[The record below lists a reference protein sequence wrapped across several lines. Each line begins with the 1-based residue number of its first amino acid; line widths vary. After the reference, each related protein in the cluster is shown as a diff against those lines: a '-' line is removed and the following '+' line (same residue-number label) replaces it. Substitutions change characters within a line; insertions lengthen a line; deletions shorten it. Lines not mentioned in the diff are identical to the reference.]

1 MRITNNS
8 NFIILIIAFV
18 FYFSSE
24 NFSQDSSRSLA
35 FRHPINNNPNFIF
48 RPSDVSYNLY
58 EGFILMQKA
67 NAGDP
72 IAQHELGIRYLL
84 GEGFE
89 SDTSRSFYWIKKA
102 ADQGLETALYNVG
115 IFYNNGWG
123 VDWNPFIAFKYFL
136 QSAEKGF
143 AQAQFVIGII
153 YTEDIIVPKNLI
165 VAYKWLKKASAQNNE
180 RAKEILT
187 QLEKKGITSDDSD
200 LNSNK
205 KLNANSNKQSQSNSN
220 YQLNYIDFSADTSAT
235 INDSLLVDDLIKV
248 DEELKKSM
256 DIEVI
261 NNSSIHKITSVD
273 EIEKKAE
280 IGNPESL
287 TLLGRMYENGINVDK
302 NVIKSASL
310 YIRAYLLESFR
321 AFKLL
326 VDLIQQKEFYPELKR
341 EIDLKN
347 PEAFYVWATLSALKF
362 DYQITNEDA
371 LRFLQ
376 LSISQNYLP
385 AYLEMGR
392 WYYNGTFVKKDINKT
407 IEYWEEASNKKS
419 SEAKIRLIILNF
431 TINENS
437 NFDKNTFKFLEEQE
451 KEGSILAQIAL
462 AYFYEKGIVVKKN
475 KANAVELYR
484 QAAFRGSQIAYN
496 ALKNLYDELR
506 PNDPM
511 FEIN

>member
-1 MRITNNS
+1 
-8 NFIILIIAFV
+8 
-18 FYFSSE
+18 
-24 NFSQDSSRSLA
+24 
-35 FRHPINNNPNFIF
+35 
-48 RPSDVSYNLY
+48 
-58 EGFILMQKA
+58 MQKA

-89 SDTSRSFYWIKKA
+89 ADTSRSFFWIKKA
-102 ADQGLETALYNVG
+102 AEQGLETALYNVG

-123 VDWNPFIAFKYFL
+123 VEWNPFIAFKYFL

-153 YTEDIIVPKNLI
+153 YTEDLIVPKNLI
-165 VAYKWLKKASAQNNE
+165 IAHKWLKKASTQNNE
-180 RAKEILT
+180 KAKEILA
-187 QLEKKGITSDDSD
+187 QLEKQGITSDDSD
-200 LNSNK
+200 FNSNEK
-205 KLNANSNKQSQSNSN
+205 FNANSNKQSQVNSN
-220 YQLNYIDFSADTSAT
+220 YQLNYIDFSTDTSAT
-235 INDSLLVDDLIKV
+235 INDSLLIDDFAKINEDLQKS
-248 DEELKKSM
+248 LKI
-256 DIEVI
+256 DQID
-261 NNSSIHKITSVD
+261 NFSIYKITLID

-321 AFKLL
+321 AVKLL
-326 VDLIQQKEFYPELKR
+326 VELIQQKEFYYKLKKA
-341 EIDLKN
+341 IDEKN
-347 PEAFYVWATLSALKF
+347 PEAYYVWATLSALKF
-362 DYQITNEDA
+362 DYQISPDDA
-371 LRFLQ
+371 VRFLKN
-376 LSISQNYLP
+376 SISENYLP

-407 IEYWEEASNKKS
+407 IEYWEEATNKKS
-419 SEAKIRLIILNF
+419 SEAKIRLIILKF
-431 TINENS
+431 TLNENT
-437 NFDKNTFKFLEEQE
+437 NFDDNTFKFLEEQE

-496 ALKNLYDELR
+496 ALKNLYEELK
-506 PNDPM
+506 PNEPI
-511 FEIN
+511 FQIN

>member
-1 MRITNNS
+1 
-8 NFIILIIAFV
+8 
-18 FYFSSE
+18 
-24 NFSQDSSRSLA
+24 
-35 FRHPINNNPNFIF
+35 
-48 RPSDVSYNLY
+48 
-58 EGFILMQKA
+58 MQKA

-89 SDTSRSFYWIKKA
+89 VDTSRSFYWIKKA
-102 ADQGLETALYNVG
+102 ADLGLETALYNVG

-123 VDWNPFIAFKYFL
+123 VEWNPFIAFKYFL

-153 YTEDIIVPKNLI
+153 YTEDLIVPKNLI
-165 VAYKWLKKASAQNNE
+165 IAHNWLKKASTQNNE
-180 RAKEILT
+180 RAKEILA
-187 QLEKKGITSDDSD
+187 QLEKKGITSADNDS
-200 LNSNK
+200 NSNK
-205 KLNANSNKQSQSNSN
+205 KLNTNSNKQSQSNSN

-235 INDSLLVDDLIKV
+235 INDSLLIDDFAKV
-248 DEELKKSM
+248 NEDFKKSLM
-256 DIEVI
+256 VEQID
-261 NNSSIHKITSVD
+261 NSSIYKLSSIN

-302 NVIKSASL
+302 NVIKSASF

-321 AFKLL
+321 AVKLL
-326 VDLIQQKEFYPELKR
+326 VDLIQQKEFYPTLKKA
-341 EIDLKN
+341 IDKKN
-347 PEAFYVWATLSALKF
+347 PEAYYVWATLSALKF
-362 DYQITNEDA
+362 DYQISSDDA
-371 LRFLQ
+371 IRFLKN
-376 LSISQNYLP
+376 SISENYLP

-392 WYYNGTFVKKDINKT
+392 WYYNGTFVKKNINKT

-431 TINENS
+431 TRNEYTE
-437 NFDKNTFKFLEEQE
+437 FDNDTFTFLEKQE

-496 ALKNLYDELR
+496 ALKNLYEELR
-506 PNDPM
+506 PSEPI
-511 FEIN
+511 FEHN